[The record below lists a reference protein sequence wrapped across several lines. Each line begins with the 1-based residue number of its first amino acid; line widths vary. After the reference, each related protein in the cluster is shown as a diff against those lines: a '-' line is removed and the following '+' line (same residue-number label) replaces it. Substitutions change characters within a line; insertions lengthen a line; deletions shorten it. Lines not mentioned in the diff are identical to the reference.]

1 MTIVTIT
8 SDWRKGD
15 YYLGALKGKLIS
27 ASKDIDLVEI
37 TNSIPAF
44 DVLQEIFILKNCY
57 SYFPKGTIHLLG
69 VMSEP
74 TPESPMVVVYSDN
87 HYFVGVND
95 GRFSLLFDSLPSIA
109 FAIEP
114 VGNSSTFSSLDL
126 FVRGV
131 ESVIKNSFQL
141 NTCAAQI
148 KKEITPKIVF
158 NENSITG
165 RVVYIDSFG
174 NAITNIDKALFDRLH
189 KGRDFTIFVQGP
201 YTKIN
206 KISHSYSQHFQG
218 EILAL
223 FNSLGLLELAVN
235 QGNIAAL
242 ENLGTASEIRI
253 KFNNE

>member
-8 SDWRKGD
+8 SDWSKGD

-27 ASKDIDLVEI
+27 TSKEIELIEI
-37 TNSIPAF
+37 TNSIPSF

-57 SYFPKGTIHLLG
+57 NYFPKGTIHLLG

-74 TPESPMVVVYSDN
+74 SPDSPMVVVYADN

-109 FAIEP
+109 FAIECDD
-114 VGNSSTFSSLDL
+114 NYSSFSALDL
-126 FVRGV
+126 FVRGI
-131 ESVIKNSFQL
+131 ESVINNSFQV
-141 NTCAAQI
+141 NTFATNI
-148 KKEITPKIVF
+148 KKEIAAKVVY
-158 NENSITG
+158 NEDSVIG

-174 NAITNIDKALFDRLH
+174 NAVTNIEKGLFDKLH

-206 KISHSYSQHFQG
+206 RISHSYSQHTQG

-223 FNSLGLLELAVN
+223 FNSLGLLEIAVN
-235 QGNIAAL
+235 QGNIATL
-242 ENLGTASEIRI
+242 ENLSTASEIRI